1 MTCNQKDR
9 HDKIA
14 VQAQEAAALEEA
26 LQLLKS
32 FETVNCD
39 RNGIL
44 PHSGH
49 FFFLLQE
56 LSNSNSIKKEG
67 LKHGIFHRKSI
78 HNKEE
83 GRNDICFI
91 LGGAVAPFPHLLW
104 VFLCVSPGELLV
116 EVAALTW
123 QQQWQVRHLVGC
135 IHAAEESLVET
146 AVTRVSPWKSWC
158 FIQRLAVTFL
168 FFFWCH
174 LLGDP
179 ENMTR

>member
-1 MTCNQKDR
+1 MDRMYAVDGQK
-9 HDKIA
+9 HAWAGHSCGA
-14 VQAQEAAALEEA
+14 VKDNALLFPYA
-26 LQLLKS
+26 S
-32 FETVNCD
+32 
-39 RNGIL
+39 
-44 PHSGH
+44 PSGKA
-49 FFFLLQE
+49 E
-56 LSNSNSIKKEG
+56 GSADSNSIKKEG

-158 FIQRLAVTFL
+158 FIQQ
-168 FFFWCH
+168 
-174 LLGDP
+174 
-179 ENMTR
+179 